1 MSLRCSKAA
10 VSIKC
15 IQQILYVRF
24 KVLSNLTKMVDEEST
39 SEGMTV
45 NQSSVFITNKANNI
59 NQLYYRKFHDYFTL
73 LT

>member
-1 MSLRCSKAA
+1 
-10 VSIKC
+10 
-15 IQQILYVRF
+15 
-24 KVLSNLTKMVDEEST
+24 MVDEEST